1 MMNELQKSEMKI
13 ILASQSPRRK
23 DLLHQIG
30 YSPICL
36 PVDIDE
42 SISSDEKPHAYCQR
56 LALEKARKGWIQSQ
70 NHIPVLGSDTIV
82 VYNNE
87 ILGKPKDEKDAFSML
102 MKLSNARH
110 HVMTAVAIKSENCEE
125 VVLQTSEVTFD
136 KISEKDIRK
145 YIATKEPMDKA
156 GSYGIQG
163 AAAVWIKNISGS
175 YSGIMGLPL
184 YETAQLIKD
193 CYE

>member
-1 MMNELQKSEMKI
+1 MIKNTQKI

-23 DLLHQIG
+23 ELLQQIG
-30 YSPICL
+30 VSPVCL

-42 SISSDEKPHAYCQR
+42 SIKLNENANDYCQR
-56 LALEKARKGWIQSQ
+56 LALEKAQEGWRRSQKQS
-70 NHIPVLGSDTIV
+70 PVLGSDTIV
-82 VYNNE
+82 VFKGE
-87 ILGKPKDEKDAFSML
+87 ILGKPNDEEEAFSML
-102 MKLSNARH
+102 MKLSNNQH
-110 HVMTAVAIKSENCEE
+110 QVMTAVAIKSENCQK
-125 VVLQTSEVTFD
+125 VIVQISEVIFD
-136 KISEKDIRK
+136 KIDQQDIYD

-163 AAAVWIKNISGS
+163 SAAVWIKHISGS
-175 YSGIMGLPL
+175 HSGIMGLPL